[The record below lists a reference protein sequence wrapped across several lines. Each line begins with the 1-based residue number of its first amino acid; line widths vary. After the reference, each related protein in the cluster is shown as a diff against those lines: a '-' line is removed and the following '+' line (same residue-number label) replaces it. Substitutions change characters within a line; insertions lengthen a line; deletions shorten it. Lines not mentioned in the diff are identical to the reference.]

1 MKLNQ
6 KIQILYEENK
16 TLKDAAKLPLND
28 EITRQVAKKDLAME
42 KYKKKR
48 LKFDDES
55 EKNSVKRFKKR
66 NVYSDSEECDDSEYE
81 RIIQKKRKTKVKKMQ
96 T

>member
-16 TLKDAAKLPLND
+16 ALKDSAKLPLND

-48 LKFDDES
+48 LKFDHES
-55 EKNSVKRFKKR
+55 EKNSVKRFKKK
-66 NVYSDSEECDDSEYE
+66 EC
-81 RIIQKKRKTKVKKMQ
+81 V
-96 T
+96 